1 MPIRYTEASVRGTMD
16 ERRAAKDELGK
27 ALRKVRELEEVIVD
41 LWVELHRPNRD
52 GLHKSYYGD

>member
-1 MPIRYTEASVRGTMD
+1 MD